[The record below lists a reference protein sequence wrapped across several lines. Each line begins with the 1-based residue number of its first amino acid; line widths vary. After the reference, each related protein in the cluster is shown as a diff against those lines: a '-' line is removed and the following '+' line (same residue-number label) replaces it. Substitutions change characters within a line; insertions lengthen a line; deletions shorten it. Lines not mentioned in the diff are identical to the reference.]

1 MFFFFN
7 VTWTTEIYTYWHTLT
22 YTTLFRS
29 VGDQPR
35 PLGPQQ
41 QAAHAAEQHRARQR
55 RHLLAPHPLAQ
66 HGEGLAEHAV
76 GRRQVVGL
84 VEIDGVDLRAGQ
96 ESLDADHLVALRHH
110 LGDLLRLQDDVLVLA
125 GLVALHLLLALDRLA
140 GLLVDV
146 LAVHAI
152 ARLAVQDVKGHA
164 LGRRRPRVERDRKSQ
179 LRNFHVT
186 LPGCP
191 GRHG

>member
-1 MFFFFN
+1 MIRPPPISN
-7 VTWTTEIYTYWHTLT
+7 LSD
-22 YTTLFRS
+22 TLF
-29 VGDQPR
+29 PYR
-35 PLGPQQ
+35 PLFPSL
-41 QAAHAAEQHRARQR
+41 R
-55 RHLLAPHPLAQ
+55 RK
-66 HGEGLAEHAV
+66 
-76 GRRQVVGL
+76 
-84 VEIDGVDLRAGQ
+84 
-96 ESLDADHLVALRHH
+96 
-110 LGDLLRLQDDVLVLA
+110 DDVLVLA

-186 LPGCP
+186 LPGRSAERRVGKECVSTCRSRGSP
-191 GRHG
+191 YH